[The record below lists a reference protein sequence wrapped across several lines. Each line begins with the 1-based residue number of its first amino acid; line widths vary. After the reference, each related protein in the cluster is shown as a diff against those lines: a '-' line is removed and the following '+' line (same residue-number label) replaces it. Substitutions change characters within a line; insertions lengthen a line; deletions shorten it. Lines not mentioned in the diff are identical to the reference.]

1 MSELTRSL
9 RLPPPAGH
17 PDSAQ
22 AMMRDVLVAL
32 TPALAMAVFFFGPRA
47 LLLTAVSVV
56 SCVLFEGAYR
66 RFTHQSD
73 TRRDLSACVT
83 GLLLA
88 LSLPASAPY
97 WAPVLGPHSPLWWSS
112 SSMAGWAKTL

>member
-1 MSELTRSL
+1 MSELIRSL

-83 GLLLA
+83 
-88 LSLPASAPY
+88 SCCWPSACPPPPPTGPRC
-97 WAPVLGPHSPLWWSS
+97 WGPHSPLWWSS

>member
-32 TPALAMAVFFFGPRA
+32 TPALAMAVFFFGSPGLAPHRRVGGQLRA
-47 LLLTAVSVV
+47 V
-56 SCVLFEGAYR
+56 
-66 RFTHQSD
+66 
-73 TRRDLSACVT
+73 
-83 GLLLA
+83 
-88 LSLPASAPY
+88 
-97 WAPVLGPHSPLWWSS
+97 
-112 SSMAGWAKTL
+112 

>member
-9 RLPPPAGH
+9 RMPPPAGH

-56 SCVLFEGAYR
+56 S
-66 RFTHQSD
+66 
-73 TRRDLSACVT
+73 
-83 GLLLA
+83 
-88 LSLPASAPY
+88 
-97 WAPVLGPHSPLWWSS
+97 
-112 SSMAGWAKTL
+112 

>member
-32 TPALAMAVFFFGPRA
+32 TPALAKTGCASGTRAV
-47 LLLTAVSVV
+47 LLTAVAVV
-56 SCVLFEGAYR
+56 S
-66 RFTHQSD
+66 
-73 TRRDLSACVT
+73 
-83 GLLLA
+83 
-88 LSLPASAPY
+88 
-97 WAPVLGPHSPLWWSS
+97 
-112 SSMAGWAKTL
+112 